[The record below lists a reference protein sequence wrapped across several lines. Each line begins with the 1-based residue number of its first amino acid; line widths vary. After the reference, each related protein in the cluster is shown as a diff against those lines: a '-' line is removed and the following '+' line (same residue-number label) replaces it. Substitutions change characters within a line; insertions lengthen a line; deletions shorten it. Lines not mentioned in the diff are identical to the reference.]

1 MLPGSTNHQIARAA
15 GTMMIAF
22 VLSQVLG
29 LVRSILMTRAFGT
42 GAEADAFTAA
52 TRLSDILFNL
62 VAGGAL
68 ASAFVPTFT
77 GFLTK
82 EDRAGAWKLASAVA
96 NLVVLILTGLAAL
109 SAVFAPWIVR
119 TILAP
124 DFPPAEQALTV
135 SLLRVIL
142 PSAVVFGVSGL
153 LMGVLKRPPAFL
165 PPRAGFLL
173 DVLAGNDLRDRLAD
187 PLAGHFWTG
196 LGGAGGRRPAPAHP
210 DP

>member
-1 MLPGSTNHQIARAA
+1 MQPDVPRSTNRQIARAA

-42 GAEADAFTAA
+42 GVEADAFTAA

-77 GFLTK
+77 GFLAK
-82 EDRAGAWKLASAVA
+82 DDRAGAWKLASAVA
-96 NLVVLILTGLAAL
+96 NLVVFILAGLAAL

-124 DFPPAEQALTV
+124 DFPPQN
-135 SLLRVIL
+135 
-142 PSAVVFGVSGL
+142 
-153 LMGVLKRPPAFL
+153 RP
-165 PPRAGFLL
+165 
-173 DVLAGNDLRDRLAD
+173 
-187 PLAGHFWTG
+187 
-196 LGGAGGRRPAPAHP
+196 
-210 DP
+210 